1 MRFPESGLASGPGEQ
16 DPAGRRA
23 SRSLRPAASPSLEA
37 PIADRNETETREKSD
52 SGGVAD
58 AQVSVRRMDVGGFGL
73 FARTYRGVVRVVA
86 VLLGSVVLLWPTAA
100 GGASEARDF
109 GAVFAPDGRMVAFVH
124 TVGGVGSID
133 LVDRDGSNR
142 RTLVR
147 RVSAQHLAWSPDG
160 RSLAYDDGESSIW
173 RVDLGTR
180 TPVRLTTDDP
190 SQLVESWQPAWSPD
204 GRTIAYSR
212 FQTCFRC
219 TAIWLMNSDGTS
231 PRQIYDDG
239 SFQARRPMFSP
250 DGTRLA
256 LSLANDLV
264 IDLDGNSIVAE
275 GGAYTIWSPHGAYIA
290 YSGNGLW
297 IHNLHTGNVRRLA
310 RRVGAQIAWSP
321 DGKWIAGGLRG
332 SVALVRARDGS
343 RLTKLPA
350 SDINGG
356 TPSFSRGL
364 LVYAHSG
371 ECGIDI
377 ARENGANPRRLTQ
390 TC

>member
-1 MRFPESGLASGPGEQ
+1 MS
-16 DPAGRRA
+16 A
-23 SRSLRPAASPSLEA
+23 SRVCVNVP
-37 PIADRNETETREKSD
+37 
-52 SGGVAD
+52 
-58 AQVSVRRMDVGGFGL
+58 
-73 FARTYRGVVRVVA
+73 GVVRFA
-86 VLLGSVVLLWPTAA
+86 AALLGSLVMLPPSAA
-100 GGASEARDF
+100 GGAPGAREF
-109 GAVFAPDGRMVAFVH
+109 GAVFAPDGRTVAFIH
-124 TVGGVGSID
+124 TVADSGSIE
-133 LVDRDGSNR
+133 LVDPDGSHR
-142 RTLVR
+142 RTLVP

-160 RSLAYDDGESSIW
+160 HSLAYDDGQSSIW
-173 RVDLGTR
+173 RVDLDTR

-190 SQLVESWQPAWSPD
+190 SSLVESWQPSWSPD
-204 GRTIAYSR
+204 GRTIAYSH

-231 PRQIYDDG
+231 PRQIYDDD

-264 IDLDGNSIVAE
+264 IDLDGNPIVAG
-275 GGAYTIWSPHGAYIA
+275 GGAYTIWSPRGAYVA

-297 IHNLHTGNVRRLA
+297 IRNLQTGSVRRLA

-343 RLTKLPA
+343 HLTNLPA
-350 SDINGG
+350 SDVNGG
-356 TPSFSRGL
+356 PPSFSQGL
-364 LVYAHSG
+364 LVYAHTG

-377 ARENGANPRRLTQ
+377 ARENGTNARRLTRA
-390 TC
+390 C